1 MGNRGE
7 GAEFKKGG
15 NRLGVSDAL
24 GKAFSCGGKFECS
37 RVKES
42 SAEGLRA
49 KGLSEK
55 SETPCNLGGGAIE
68 KREGLL
74 EAGILGGC
82 KGSDGGMGGWEGQD
96 LGFCF
101 VEDDANRRTKAL
113 EGFDEDG
120 EVIIWEEG
128 KSIVEVCVG
137 GALRAAAVVT
147 ALMGCASGLCPFL

>member
-1 MGNRGE
+1 MGSGGGGEECRRG
-7 GAEFKKGG
+7 GD
-15 NRLGVSDAL
+15 GVWGSEAL
-24 GKAFSCGGKFECS
+24 GKGFRCEGKCECS
-37 RVKES
+37 RVKEGG
-42 SAEGLRA
+42 AEGLRD
-49 KGLSEK
+49 KELSEK
-55 SETPCNLGGGAIE
+55 SETRCNLGGGAIE
-68 KREGLL
+68 KGVDLL
-74 EAGILGGC
+74 EAGKLGGC